1 VRDQVGSIGW
11 FNGQTRYCLPMIG
24 VLHPG
29 DMGAVIGRVLVDSGG
44 QVGWAGTGRSP
55 ATRTRA
61 AESGLVDLQTVERIK
76 NECAVVLSVC
86 PPHAAMEMAQAIAGY
101 DGVYVDA
108 NAVSPV
114 TSRAVGEIVTAGGA
128 RYVDGGIVGPPP
140 RRQGTTR
147 LFLAGAAATEVA
159 ALFAGTA
166 VEARVLGPEHGAASA
181 LKMVYAAWTKGT
193 TAMLVA
199 LRATARRLDV
209 ETELLDEWA
218 KSQPDLPQR
227 SEQAARVGLERGW
240 RWAFE
245 LEEVGRTF
253 ADAGLPD
260 GFGAAAAA
268 VFHRLTDTAGDELD
282 PDLERAMALLA
293 RDA

>member
-1 VRDQVGSIGW
+1 
-11 FNGQTRYCLPMIG
+11 MIG

-29 DMGAVIGRVLVDSGG
+29 DMGAVIGRVLVGSG
-44 QVGWAGTGRSP
+44 VGVAWVGAGRSA
-55 ATRTRA
+55 ATRRRA
-61 AESGLVDLQTVERIK
+61 AEAGLVDLQTMERIK

-86 PPHAAMEMAQAIAGY
+86 PPHAATDMAYEIAGY
-101 DGVYVDA
+101 NGVYVDA

-140 RRQGTTR
+140 RSPGTTR
-147 LFLAGAAATEVA
+147 LFLAGAGAGEVA

-166 VEARVLGPEHGAASA
+166 VEARVLGPEPGAASA

-209 ETELLDEWA
+209 EAELLDEWA

-245 LEEVGRTF
+245 LEEAGRTF

-268 VFHRLTDTAGDELD
+268 VFRRLTGTADEGADLG
-282 PDLERAMALLA
+282 LERAMTMLE
-293 RDA
+293 RGG

>member
-1 VRDQVGSIGW
+1 
-11 FNGQTRYCLPMIG
+11 
-24 VLHPG
+24 
-29 DMGAVIGRVLVDSGG
+29 
-44 QVGWAGTGRSP
+44 
-55 ATRTRA
+55 
-61 AESGLVDLQTVERIK
+61 
-76 NECAVVLSVC
+76 
-86 PPHAAMEMAQAIAGY
+86 
-101 DGVYVDA
+101 VDA
-108 NAVSPV
+108 NAVSPA
-114 TSRAVGEIVTAGGA
+114 TGRAVGEIVTAGGA

-140 RRQGTTR
+140 HRPGTTR
-147 LFLAGAAATEVA
+147 LFLAGTEA
-159 ALFAGTA
+159 DEIASLFAGTA
-166 VEARVLGPEHGAASA
+166 VEAKVLGPEPGTASA

-199 LRATARRLDV
+199 LRSTARHLGV
-209 ETELLDEWA
+209 EAELLDEWA

-268 VFHRLTDTAGDELD
+268 VFHRLGGTTDDGVD
-282 PDLERAMALLA
+282 PDLERAMTLLA

>member
-1 VRDQVGSIGW
+1 
-11 FNGQTRYCLPMIG
+11 MIG

-29 DMGAVIGRVLVDSGG
+29 DMGAVIGRVLVGSG
-44 QVGWAGTGRSP
+44 VEVAWAGTGRSA
-55 ATRTRA
+55 ATRRRA
-61 AESGLVDLQTVERIK
+61 AESGLVDLRTMKRIK

-86 PPHAAMEMAQAIAGY
+86 PPHAATETAREIAGY
-101 DGVYVDA
+101 KGVYVDA

-140 RRQGTTR
+140 RSPGTTR
-147 LFLAGAAATEVA
+147 LFLAGAEAREVA
-159 ALFAGTA
+159 ALFAATA
-166 VEARVLGPEHGAASA
+166 VEARVLGPEPGAASA

-199 LRATARRLDV
+199 VRAAARHLDV
-209 ETELLDEWA
+209 EAELLDEWA

-260 GFGAAAAA
+260 GFGAAAAT
-268 VFHRLTDTAGDELD
+268 VFRRLTDTADDGADLG
-282 PDLERAMALLA
+282 LERAMTMLE
-293 RDA
+293 RGG